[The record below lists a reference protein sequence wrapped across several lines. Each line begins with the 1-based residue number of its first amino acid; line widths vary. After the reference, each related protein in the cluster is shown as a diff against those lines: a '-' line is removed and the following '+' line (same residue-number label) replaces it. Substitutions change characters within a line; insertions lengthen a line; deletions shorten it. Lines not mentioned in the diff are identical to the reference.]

1 MYSLF
6 LHVSGN
12 LKEPYIQDINCSVIL
27 SIQRGNSASGMRTMK
42 NMLCNSCVVC
52 VASTSTCVVCVVS
65 TSTCVVCVGSTS
77 TCVVCVVSTSTCVVC
92 VVSTSTC
99 VVCVVSTST
108 CVVCVVSTSTC
119 VVCVVSTS
127 TCVVCAHTWYI
138 HYFQYQNDHF
148 LLMRKLNKVQFF
160 KLTSTQHKAKYKIE
174 TQSAHSPAL
183 KCPCTEIPFPSM
195 CHTGERKR
203 KTQHMLHQLRSACVF
218 VVQGLHLIIH
228 HLVSASEDI
237 KLVFWM
243 ATEIQYLTHH
253 QQFSPWN

>member
-1 MYSLF
+1 
-6 LHVSGN
+6 
-12 LKEPYIQDINCSVIL
+12 
-27 SIQRGNSASGMRTMK
+27 MK

-52 VASTSTCVVCVVS
+52 VVS
-65 TSTCVVCVGSTS
+65 TSTCVMCVVSTS

-99 VVCVVSTST
+99 VVCVVSTSTYVVCVVSTST

-160 KLTSTQHKAKYKIE
+160 KLTSTQHKAQYKIK

-183 KCPCTEIPFPSM
+183 KCPMHRDTISFYVPHRREEEKDTAHVTSVKVRMCLCGSRSSSHHPSTCLPVTSSGLPVTEG
-195 CHTGERKR
+195 HGHE
-203 KTQHMLHQLRSACVF
+203 
-218 VVQGLHLIIH
+218 
-228 HLVSASEDI
+228 
-237 KLVFWM
+237 
-243 ATEIQYLTHH
+243 
-253 QQFSPWN
+253 